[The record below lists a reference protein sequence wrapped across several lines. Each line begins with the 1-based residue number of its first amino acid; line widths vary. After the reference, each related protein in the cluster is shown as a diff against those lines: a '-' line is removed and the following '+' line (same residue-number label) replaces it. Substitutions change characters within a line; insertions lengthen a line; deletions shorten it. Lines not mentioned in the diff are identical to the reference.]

1 MFTPR
6 SRGATLK
13 RAREAILN
21 PHDSKERF
29 DNDFQVTF
37 RCPHCDKLGHGPRSQ
52 LQDALRE
59 HRETCSARHVKADE
73 PSVMQI
79 LYPKQ

>member
-1 MFTPR
+1 LR
-6 SRGATLK
+6 
-13 RAREAILN
+13 RAEEALRN

-29 DNDFQVTF
+29 DNQFPVSF
-37 RCPHCDKLGHGPRSQ
+37 RCPHCGLLGHGPRSQ
-52 LQDALRE
+52 LQDAVRE

-73 PSVMQI
+73 PLAMQI